1 MDCCPRSRSS
11 EACHCCARAPH
22 SCVLVVDPHPPQHPV
37 RLRLHCRHRRSIL
50 VPLALATLTSPMAPT
65 FATLRVPPLGSVPSL
80 VAALSCR
87 LVTWVTSV
95 PLVVTLAWRPRFCL
109 GVLLL
114 VVACKIG
121 TGGSTLTIVIPRVQD
136 TPCPMDRSPLGS
148 TVTGSNQPYRK
159 ATPPPHLADIHAPF
173 HFSGNPPPC

>member
-1 MDCCPRSRSS
+1 MFSTPT
-11 EACHCCARAPH
+11 
-22 SCVLVVDPHPPQHPV
+22 LF
-37 RLRLHCRHRRSIL
+37 LL
-50 VPLALATLTSPMAPT
+50 VPIVVHVRCTLVPSWLRPTPPMAWSVLGYTVASDGQYLYPLPLPPLPPLWPPPLPP
-65 FATLRVPPLGSVPSL
+65 FGYPPLGCVPSL

-148 TVTGSNQPYRK
+148 TVTGSNQPY
-159 ATPPPHLADIHAPF
+159 
-173 HFSGNPPPC
+173 

>member
-1 MDCCPRSRSS
+1 MDC
-11 EACHCCARAPH
+11 AHAHAVQKRAFV
-22 SCVLVVDPHPPQHPV
+22 VLLRRTLVPSWLTLTPQHPV

-95 PLVVTLAWRPRFCL
+95 PLVVTLARRPRFCL

-121 TGGSTLTIVIPRVQD
+121 TGGQL
-136 TPCPMDRSPLGS
+136 
-148 TVTGSNQPYRK
+148 
-159 ATPPPHLADIHAPF
+159 
-173 HFSGNPPPC
+173 